1 MLINPLPKLAMA
13 KSASRAGAL
22 ALAYSGGECDNPQPK
37 SDLDVMSKKQP
48 KMTVLFADVSG
59 SARLFERLG
68 DTEAAYAVERCVK
81 RMERSIAGQGGR
93 TLNVSGGELL
103 AAFDSTEEACRA
115 AVNMQLRVSKLP
127 PVSGLKLTIRIGLHV
142 GAGEADGQTISGD
155 SVAMVKR
162 IASMARID
170 QILASS
176 PLISEFPKQ
185 TAILSRPKPDLGRV
199 EDGANSF
206 DLVEIDW
213 LSHDEN
219 QHKHGVTIDSTP
231 SQFLADVDRL
241 CIRYHG
247 NAFLLDEKS
256 PFLTMGRDPSSKLLI
271 VNLKASRSHG
281 RVERRNNSYFYVDS
295 STNGS
300 YVSVGGQNEVMV
312 RRREI
317 ELKGSGRICFGG
329 SASDP
334 KADFAEFEHL

>member
-1 MLINPLPKLAMA
+1 MI
-13 KSASRAGAL
+13 
-22 ALAYSGGECDNPQPK
+22 
-37 SDLDVMSKKQP
+37 
-48 KMTVLFADVSG
+48 VLFADVSG

-68 DTEAAYAVERCVK
+68 DTEASYAVERCVK
-81 RMERSIAGQGGR
+81 RMERSIAGQGGQ
-93 TLNVSGGELL
+93 TVKVSGGELL
-103 AAFDSTEEACRA
+103 ATFESAEEACHA

-142 GAGEADGQTISGD
+142 AALDADAKSPTED
-155 SVAMVKR
+155 SIALAKR
-162 IASMARID
+162 LAAMARID

-176 PLISEFPKQ
+176 LLIGEFPRH
-185 TAILSRPKPDLGRV
+185 TSILSRPKPELGQV
-199 EDGANSF
+199 EQGETSL

-213 LSHDEN
+213 LSHEDN
-219 QHKHGVTIDSTP
+219 QRKFGVTIDPTP

-241 CIRYHG
+241 CVRYHG

-256 PFLTMGRDPSSKLLI
+256 PYLTLGRDPASKLLI
-271 VNLKASRSHG
+271 VDRKASRAHA
-281 RVERRNNSYFYVDS
+281 RIERRNNSYVYIDS

>member
-1 MLINPLPKLAMA
+1 MMINPLPEPAMPKPASHESALKLVHP
-13 KSASRAGAL
+13 R
-22 ALAYSGGECDNPQPK
+22 GECDNRQSD
-37 SDLDVMSKKQP
+37 SDLDAMSNKQP
-48 KMTVLFADVSG
+48 RMIVLFADVSG

-68 DTEAAYAVERCVK
+68 DTEASYAVERCVK

-93 TLNVSGGELL
+93 TVNVSGGELF
-103 AAFDSTEEACRA
+103 AAFESAENACHA

-142 GAGEADGQTISGD
+142 GAVEADGHTITGNSIT
-155 SVAMVKR
+155 MVKR
-162 IASMARID
+162 IASKARID

-176 PLISEFPKQ
+176 PLIDEFPQQ
-185 TAILSRPKPDLGRV
+185 TPILSRPKPELGRV
-199 EDGANSF
+199 PDGAKGL

-213 LSHDEN
+213 LSHDDN
-219 QHKHGVTIDSTP
+219 QRKLGVTIDPTP

-247 NAFLLDEKS
+247 DAFLLDEKS
-256 PFLTMGRDPSSKLLI
+256 PFLTMGRDPVSKLLI
-271 VNLKASRSHG
+271 VDRKASRTHG
-281 RVERRNNSYFYVDS
+281 RVERRNNSYFYIDS

-300 YVSVGGQNEVMV
+300 YVSVGGQNEVLI

-317 ELKGSGRICFGG
+317 ELKGSGRISFGG

-334 KADFAEFEHL
+334 KADFAEFEYL

>member
-1 MLINPLPKLAMA
+1 MPKPASLESALKLVLA
-13 KSASRAGAL
+13 R
-22 ALAYSGGECDNPQPK
+22 GECDNCQCD
-37 SDLDVMSKKQP
+37 SDLDAMSNKQP
-48 KMTVLFADVSG
+48 RMIVLFADVSG

-93 TLNVSGGELL
+93 TVNVSGGELL
-103 AAFDSTEEACRA
+103 AAFESAEEACHA

-142 GAGEADGQTISGD
+142 GAGEADGQTATGD

-176 PLISEFPKQ
+176 PLIAEFPKQ
-185 TAILSRPKPDLGRV
+185 TAILSRPKPELGRV
-199 EDGANSF
+199 PDGAKGL

-213 LSHDEN
+213 LSHDDN
-219 QHKHGVTIDSTP
+219 QRKLGVTMDPTP

-247 NAFLLDEKS
+247 DAFLLDEKS
-256 PFLTMGRDPSSKLLI
+256 PFLTMGRDPVSKLLI
-271 VNLKASRSHG
+271 VDRKASRSHG
-281 RVERRNNSYFYVDS
+281 RVERRNNSYFYIDS

-300 YVSVGGQNEVMV
+300 YVSVGGQNEVLI

-317 ELKGSGRICFGG
+317 ELKGSGRISFGG

>member
-1 MLINPLPKLAMA
+1 
-13 KSASRAGAL
+13 
-22 ALAYSGGECDNPQPK
+22 
-37 SDLDVMSKKQP
+37 
-48 KMTVLFADVSG
+48 
-59 SARLFERLG
+59 
-68 DTEAAYAVERCVK
+68 
-81 RMERSIAGQGGR
+81 MERSIAGQGGR
-93 TLNVSGGELL
+93 TVNVSGGELL
-103 AAFDSTEEACRA
+103 AAFDSAEEACRA

-271 VNLKASRSHG
+271 VNPKASRSHG
-281 RVERRNNSYFYVDS
+281 RVERRNNSYFYIDS

>member
-1 MLINPLPKLAMA
+1 MA

-22 ALAYSGGECDNPQPK
+22 ALAYSGGECDNPQPE

-93 TLNVSGGELL
+93 TVNVSGGELL
-103 AAFDSTEEACRA
+103 AAFDSAEEACRA

-142 GAGEADGQTISGD
+142 GAGEADGQTINGD

-281 RVERRNNSYFYVDS
+281 RVERRNNSYFYIDS

>member
-1 MLINPLPKLAMA
+1 MP

-22 ALAYSGGECDNPQPK
+22 KLVHFRGECDNPRSEP
-37 SDLDVMSKKQP
+37 DLEVMSNKQP
-48 KMTVLFADVSG
+48 RMIVLFADVSG

-68 DTEAAYAVERCVK
+68 DTEAAYAVDRCVK
-81 RMERSIAGQGGR
+81 RMDRSIAGQGGR
-93 TLNVSGGELL
+93 TVNVSGGELL
-103 AAFDSTEEACRA
+103 AAFDSAEEACQA

-142 GAGEADGQTISGD
+142 GTGEADGQTVSGD

-162 IASMARID
+162 IANMARID

-176 PLISEFPKQ
+176 TLIAEFPKQ
-185 TAILSRPKPDLGRV
+185 TTILSRPKPDLGRI
-199 EDGANSF
+199 EDGAESF

-213 LSHDEN
+213 LNHEEN
-219 QHKHGVTIDSTP
+219 QRKYGVTIDSTP
-231 SQFLADVDRL
+231 SQFMADVDRL
-241 CIRYHG
+241 CIRYRG

-256 PFLTMGRDPSSKLLI
+256 PFLTLGRDPSSKLQI
-271 VNLKASRSHG
+271 VDRKASRSHG
-281 RVERRNNSYFYVDS
+281 RVERRNNSYFYIDS

-300 YVSVGGQNEVMV
+300 YISVGGQNEVMV

-317 ELKGSGRICFGG
+317 ELKGSGRISFGG